1 MSSNVKSPHEQIA
14 HVPQEIFVYDESFAK
29 NVTLNEKIH
38 EDKIWAVASDAI
50 LTSFIDKELVVISS
64 ALGERGNKLSGG
76 QNKELA

>member
-1 MSSNVKSPHEQIA
+1 MAWQIA

-50 LTSFIDKELVVISS
+50 LTSFIDKELGGNIFCP
-64 ALGERGNKLSGG
+64 LGERGNKLSGG